1 MDPESLISVDGEVGE
16 EKACCNDNNGH
27 SGDCLVLGH
36 ILHGQ
41 TIIYSF
47 LNPFIRF
54 LPILIVDI
62 IGFDRRIVSD
72 IVSVS
77 CQHLLRAW

>member
-36 ILHGQ
+36 ILHGLGDDL
-41 TIIYSF
+41 Y
-47 LNPFIRF
+47 
-54 LPILIVDI
+54 LIKPVYMT
-62 IGFDRRIVSD
+62 
-72 IVSVS
+72 
-77 CQHLLRAW
+77 LL